1 MIMMKNVC
9 IDTEILDVLT
19 GSELKLFMIVK
30 SYDEG
35 LGSYVSP
42 NKISQDHNIPLRTV
56 YNQIESLKRKG
67 VLRFEYETVNGSKV
81 KVWKW
86 DFANYGK
93 NAENADKQSTSTSKE
108 KTFAKNGTVCSSSFK
123 YKKTTTTYVAKNG
136 KNKISDPVNA
146 DKIMEKEAF
155 AKNGKTLE
163 SLFEDINRLINISKR
178 VFEKAAG
185 EYPVSEIKKA
195 AVYTYQKNPQKPESY
210 FMMTLKNEWAF
221 DIFDG
226 DFEKEVERVKS
237 ERERKM
243 RMESDKAKKA
253 ELKRIEEE
261 TRKRQMKLEKAR
273 IRALE
278 EKLMKGEIPLNF
290 DVMNEFSRSRVS
302 AALRKKDYKIA
313 ALYLLP
319 YMQNEME
326 NDGVAV

>member
-19 GSELKLFMIVK
+19 GSELKLFMIAI

-93 NAENADKQSTSTSKE
+93 NDESVDKQSISASE
-108 KTFAKNGTVCSSSFK
+108 GNTFAKNGTVCSSSFK

-136 KNKISDPVNA
+136 KNKIGDLSNA
-146 DKIMEKEAF
+146 YKITEKEDF
-155 AKNGKTLE
+155 ANYGKTLE
-163 SLFEDINRLINISKR
+163 SLFEDINHLINISKR
-178 VFEKAAG
+178 VFEKAAS
-185 EYPVSEIKKA
+185 EYPINEIKKA

-237 ERERKM
+237 EKERKM
-243 RMESDKAKKA
+243 RLESDKAKKA
-253 ELKRIEEE
+253 ELKRVEEE
-261 TRKRQMKLEKAR
+261 TRKRQMELEKAR
-273 IRALE
+273 IKALE
-278 EKLMKGEIPLNF
+278 EKLMKGEIPLDLNM
-290 DVMNEFSRSRVS
+290 MNEFSRSRVN
-302 AALRKKDYKIA
+302 AALRRKDYKIA
-313 ALYLLP
+313 AIHLLP
-319 YMQNEME
+319 YMKNEME